1 MELTTEDKAENTIL
15 AMIVIP
21 KNDRLYHYFINGSQ
35 DRRTMLQRKM
45 LEFCL
50 NLCPGHAKEIRKSIF
65 QLIPF
70 IIYPEDNI
78 FEALK
83 EQDPVAINRREL
95 LFPMGKLVRED
106 KIDLAK
112 KENEI
117 QKIGKQF
124 NIWEKYGVHLDNMK
138 KEEAN
143 KNRLFSMFFG
153 K

>member
-1 MELTTEDKAENTIL
+1 MELTAEDKAENIII

-21 KNDRLYHYFINGSQ
+21 KNNRLYHYFINGSQ
-35 DRRTMLQRKM
+35 DRRAMLQRKM

-50 NLCPGHAKEIRKSIF
+50 NLCPSHAREIRKSIF

-70 IIYPEDNI
+70 IVYPEDNV

-83 EQDPVAINRREL
+83 EQDPKALNHREL

-106 KIDLAK
+106 KIDLSK
-112 KENEI
+112 KENDI
-117 QKIGKQF
+117 QKISKQF
-124 NIWEKYGVHLDNMK
+124 NIWEKYGIHLDNMK
-138 KEEAN
+138 EAEAN
-143 KNRLFSMFFG
+143 KNGFFSILFG

>member
-1 MELTTEDKAENTIL
+1 MELTVKDKAENTII

-35 DRRTMLQRKM
+35 DRRSMPQRKM

-50 NLCPGHAKEIRKSIF
+50 NLCPGHAREIRKSIF

-70 IIYPEDNI
+70 IIYPEDNV

-83 EQDPVAINRREL
+83 DEDPPAINHRDL
-95 LFPMGKLVRED
+95 LLPMGKLVRQN
-106 KIDLAK
+106 KIDFSK
-112 KENEI
+112 KEDEI

-124 NIWEKYGVHLDNMK
+124 SIWEKYGIHLNDLTQEKYK
-138 KEEAN
+138 KSSFLTA
-143 KNRLFSMFFG
+143 LFG
-153 K
+153 G

>member
-1 MELTTEDKAENTIL
+1 MELTAVDKAENTIQ

-35 DRRTMLQRKM
+35 DKRTMLQRKM

-50 NLCPGHAKEIRKSIF
+50 NLCPNHAREIRKAIF

-70 IIYPEDNI
+70 IIYPEEDV

-83 EQDPVAINRREL
+83 EQDPPKINRRNL

-106 KIDLAK
+106 KIDLSK
-112 KENEI
+112 KEDDI
-117 QKIGKQF
+117 QQFGKQF
-124 NIWEKYGVHLDNMK
+124 NIWEKYGIYIDNMK
-138 KEEAN
+138 KEES
-143 KNRLFSMFFG
+143 KSRGFFSVLFG

>member
-1 MELTTEDKAENTIL
+1 MELTAKDKAENVII

-21 KNDRLYHYFINGSQ
+21 KNNRLYHYFINGSQ

-45 LEFCL
+45 LDFCL
-50 NLCPGHAKEIRKSIF
+50 NLCPNHAREIRKSIF

-83 EQDPVAINRREL
+83 EQDPTSINHREL

-106 KIDLAK
+106 KIDLSK
-112 KENEI
+112 KENDI
-117 QKIGKQF
+117 QKMGKQF

-138 KEEAN
+138 EAET
-143 KNRLFSMFFG
+143 KKSGLFSIFFG

>member
-1 MELTTEDKAENTIL
+1 MELTARDKAENTIL

-35 DRRTMLQRKM
+35 DKRAMLQRKM

-50 NLCPGHAKEIRKSIF
+50 NLCPNHAKEIRKAIF
-65 QLIPF
+65 QLTPF
-70 IIYPEDNI
+70 IVYPEDNI

-83 EQDPVAINRREL
+83 EQDPAPVNRRDL

-106 KIDLAK
+106 KIDLSK
-112 KENEI
+112 KEDDI

-124 NIWEKYGVHLDNMK
+124 NAWEKYGIHLDSMK
-138 KEEAN
+138 QTEAK
-143 KNRLFSMFFG
+143 KNGFLSIIFG

>member
-1 MELTTEDKAENTIL
+1 MELTAKDKTENTIS

-21 KNDRLYHYFINGSQ
+21 KNNRLYNYYINGQ
-35 DRRTMLQRKM
+35 ADKRTMLQRKM

-50 NLCPGHAKEIRKSIF
+50 NLCPSHAREIRKSIF

-78 FEALK
+78 FESLK
-83 EQDPVAINRREL
+83 EQEPAALNRREL

-106 KIDLAK
+106 KIDLSK
-112 KENEI
+112 KENDI

-124 NIWEKYGVHLDNMK
+124 DIWEKYGIHLDSMK
-138 KEEAN
+138 KSESE
-143 KNRLFSMFFG
+143 KNGFFSTLFG